1 MFATPLTRVLM
12 VFIDKCA
19 FCQLSVING
28 TLYRSF
34 LSYGLFVSL
43 VTSAYFYC

>member
-1 MFATPLTRVLM
+1 MFTTLLTRVLM
-12 VFIDKCA
+12 VLLTRAPFV
-19 FCQLSVING
+19 LPLING